1 MAERKRSRRLLK
13 SIGLLLFGGVLA
25 AGWIYGPALYD
36 FYRAGLLDEYLNPR
50 ELRKYQGTSIDN
62 LKAMH
67 LALSLYHESEER
79 FPYGEGW
86 MDALEPY
93 IRTDDMR
100 AEEAQRKFVNPLLGK
115 GSERKFGYALN
126 DLAAGKYKDDVP
138 TPVKTPLVFDSV
150 ETQRNAHGAPE
161 KLLPNPP
168 RQGGNLGISVTGEIL
183 KL

>member
-86 MDALEPY
+86 MDTL
-93 IRTDDMR
+93 
-100 AEEAQRKFVNPLLGK
+100 
-115 GSERKFGYALN
+115 
-126 DLAAGKYKDDVP
+126 
-138 TPVKTPLVFDSV
+138 
-150 ETQRNAHGAPE
+150 
-161 KLLPNPP
+161 
-168 RQGGNLGISVTGEIL
+168 
-183 KL
+183 